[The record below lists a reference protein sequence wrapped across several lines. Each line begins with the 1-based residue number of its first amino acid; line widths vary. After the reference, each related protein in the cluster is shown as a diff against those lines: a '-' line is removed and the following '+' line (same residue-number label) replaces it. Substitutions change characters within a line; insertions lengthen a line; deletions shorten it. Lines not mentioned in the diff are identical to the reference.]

1 MAKSLFVSDDTHRSL
16 MLAKMELGFRS
27 VDDMLKEIVAEVR
40 KARFLEASDT
50 FTSRMREK
58 RLSLLFSRIGAKQF
72 ELSCSKGGS
81 GKTEDHSRCQCPILS
96 PLQTPR
102 RMRNNPS
109 SSHRRPLRTLLPGLD
124 EGRGSKEPS

>member
-58 RLSLLFSRIGAKQF
+58 RLSLPVLQNRSEAVRIELFKRWFRK
-72 ELSCSKGGS
+72 
-81 GKTEDHSRCQCPILS
+81 
-96 PLQTPR
+96 
-102 RMRNNPS
+102 N
-109 SSHRRPLRTLLPGLD
+109 
-124 EGRGSKEPS
+124 RGS

>member
-58 RLSLLFSRIGAKQF
+58 RLSLPVLQNRSEAVRIELFKKWFRK
-72 ELSCSKGGS
+72 
-81 GKTEDHSRCQCPILS
+81 
-96 PLQTPR
+96 
-102 RMRNNPS
+102 N
-109 SSHRRPLRTLLPGLD
+109 
-124 EGRGSKEPS
+124 RGS

>member
-58 RLSLLFSRIGAKQF
+58 RLSLPVLQNRSEAVRIELFKKWFRK
-72 ELSCSKGGS
+72 
-81 GKTEDHSRCQCPILS
+81 
-96 PLQTPR
+96 
-102 RMRNNPS
+102 N
-109 SSHRRPLRTLLPGLD
+109 
-124 EGRGSKEPS
+124 RGT